1 MIGFHRKK
9 QERYRRFHERGKAAV
24 LLKILQIL
32 PELHEGGV
40 ERHVLWLSN
49 GLAAGGHEVVVV
61 SAGGKMERELRGV
74 EHVRLPVHRKNPV
87 TAAWAALRIA
97 RIAKARGVQLLHA
110 HSRVPAW
117 IAWWASCLSGIP
129 WVATCHAFYSRNAG
143 ILPYRR
149 ARLLLCVS
157 EAVRSYFAEIFPEAE
172 CRVVYNGLPPTERVW
187 RPDEGEA
194 PRLLFV
200 GRLVPK
206 KGVDTLLDALSRSR
220 DVPWNLDIVGD
231 GPSMEPLRRMAAQ
244 LGIADRVFFRGF
256 QEEPERW
263 MAGCS
268 CFLFPSHQEG
278 MGLVLMRAVQMGLP
292 VLASDIPAVRELAS
306 SPEGLLQAGNA
317 EGWRI
322 ALEDFLRTGTV
333 GARFIAEK
341 IPSIDAMVRSIEDV
355 YAGIVR
361 NGMEKATEAHR
372 ARFRRKK

>member
-1 MIGFHRKK
+1 MIGFQRKK
-9 QERYRRFHERGKAAV
+9 PERYRRFQECGKAAV
-24 LLKILQIL
+24 HLKILQIL

-49 GLAAGGHEVVVV
+49 GLAAGGHELVVV

-74 EHVRLPVHRKNPV
+74 EHIRLPVHRKNPA

-97 RIAKARGVQLLHA
+97 RIATARGVQILHA

-117 IAWWASCLSGIP
+117 IAWWASRLSGIP
-129 WVATCHAFYSRNAG
+129 WIATCHAFYSRNAG

-172 CRVVYNGLPPTERVW
+172 FRVVYNGLPPTERVW

-194 PRLLFV
+194 PRFLFV

-206 KGVDTLLDALSRSR
+206 KGLDTILNALSCLQ
-220 DVPWNLDIVGD
+220 DIPWNLDIVGD
-231 GPSMEPLRRMAAQ
+231 GPSMEPLLRMAAQ

-278 MGLVLMRAVQMGLP
+278 MGLVLMRAVQMGIP

-306 SPEGLLQAGNA
+306 TPDGLLQAGNTEA
-317 EGWRI
+317 WRTS
-322 ALEDFLRTGTV
+322 LEDFLRAGRNKKRT
-333 GARFIAEK
+333 RFDTHK
-341 IPSIDAMVRSIEDV
+341 IPSIDAMVGAVEEH
-355 YAGIVR
+355 YAKIIGGGDHFGRTAERI
-361 NGMEKATEAHR
+361 
-372 ARFRRKK
+372 

>member
-9 QERYRRFHERGKAAV
+9 LERFRRFRERGKAGDR
-24 LLKILQIL
+24 LKILQIL

-49 GLAAGGHEVVVV
+49 TLAARGHCVVVV
-61 SAGGKMERELRGV
+61 SAGGKMEDELRGV
-74 EHVRLPVHRKNPV
+74 DHVRLPVHRKNPA

-97 RIAKARGVQLLHA
+97 RIATARGVQVLHA

-117 IAWWASCLSGIP
+117 IAWWASRLSGIP
-129 WVATCHAFYSRNAG
+129 WIATCHAFYSRNAG

-157 EAVRSYFAEIFPEAE
+157 GAVRSYFAEIFPDAE
-172 CRVVYNGLPPTERVW
+172 FRVVYNGLPPTERAW
-187 RPDEGEA
+187 RPNEGEA
-194 PRLLFV
+194 PRFLFV

-206 KGVDTLLDALSRSR
+206 KGVDTILRALSRLR
-220 DVPWNLDIVGD
+220 DVPWSLDIVGD
-231 GPSMEPLRRMAAQ
+231 GPSMELLRRMAAE

-278 MGLVLMRAVQMGLP
+278 MGLTLMRAVQMGLP

-306 SPEGLLQAGNA
+306 APDGLAPAGNA
-317 EGWRI
+317 EAWRI
-322 ALEDFLRTGTV
+322 ALDAFLRTGKTET
-333 GARFIAEK
+333 RFDASK
-341 IPSIDAMVRSIEDV
+341 IPSLDEMVGTVEEQYSKVIGGD
-355 YAGIVR
+355 
-361 NGMEKATEAHR
+361 
-372 ARFRRKK
+372 RFGRTPERI